1 MKRILL
7 LFLAG
12 IAIARDI
19 PLEAPIVLTPEVKVK
34 WNKSTS
40 QDVVT
45 YKVRFRNQSDSINY
59 YVVTSDTVVLVN
71 TSIMINYDVERLR
84 VSVQAIDG
92 DSLYSV
98 PSEPDSIQVSKV
110 RRLYGDANGDGKVS
124 AVDTALFWR
133 ASGHVRGE
141 PEYNA
146 IFDINC
152 DGKVGIIDHVALIV
166 NIGESLE

>member
-1 MKRILL
+1 MKRIIL
-7 LFLAG
+7 LFLTG
-12 IAIARDI
+12 IAMAREI
-19 PLEAPIVLTPEVKVK
+19 PLVAPIVITPEIKVK
-34 WNKSTS
+34 WNRSIS
-40 QDVVT
+40 EDVVT
-45 YKVRFRNQSDSINY
+45 YQVKIRNQSDSINY
-59 YVVTSDTVVLVN
+59 FVVTTDTIVQFN
-71 TSIMINYDVERLR
+71 ASIMINYDIERIR
-84 VSVQAIDG
+84 ITVQAIDR

-110 RRLYGDANGDGKVS
+110 KRLYGDANCDGKVS
-124 AVDTALFWR
+124 AADAALFWR

-166 NIGESLE
+166 NIGQILE